1 MKFKQIREYFIFT
14 RKERNGLLIL
24 VLILM
29 LTVLLDFLIPFLV
42 PEREYDVTAW
52 KQEAE
57 KYYAAVPFEKG
68 QELITFKGVIN
79 PNNAGDTTLLQLG
92 MPQKLV
98 SNWIKYLQKRGRF
111 RNKEDVMKL
120 YGMTT
125 ELYRKVEGYLII
137 PEKSGIQ
144 KMKMDGGKEARKFSN
159 SAQKDSILPES
170 HQEKKLLA
178 MLELNQADSAGL
190 ESLPGIGPVLASR
203 IIKYRNLL
211 GGYYEVAQLKEIY
224 GMTEELWSK
233 CSPRLSADPS
243 GVMKL
248 KINYLSTVELG
259 RHPYIGFRQAKK
271 IAKIR
276 DTSGKFTQHEEL
288 SAFFSTDSL
297 RRLIPYLSYSGGGH

>member
-1 MKFKQIREYFIFT
+1 MQFKHIREYFIFT

-24 VLILM
+24 LLILL
-29 LTVLLDFLIPFLV
+29 LTVLLDFSIPFLV
-42 PEREYDVTAW
+42 PERAYDVTAW

-57 KYYAAVPFEKG
+57 KYYAAVPFVKG
-68 QELITFKGVIN
+68 PEHVVFKGVIN
-79 PNNAGDTTLLQLG
+79 PNIAGETALLQLG
-92 MPQKLV
+92 MPPKLV
-98 SNWIKYLQKRGRF
+98 SNWINYLQKGGRF

-120 YGMTT
+120 YGMTA
-125 ELYRKVEGYLII
+125 ELYRKVEGYLVI

-144 KMKMDGGKEARKFSN
+144 KMTMDGGKEGRRSSN
-159 SAQKDSILPES
+159 SAQKDSILQYS
-170 HQEKKLLA
+170 HREKKLLA
-178 MLELNQADSAGL
+178 ILELNQADSAGL

-211 GGYYEVAQLKEIY
+211 GGYCEVSQVKEIY

-248 KINYLSTVELG
+248 KINYLSMVELG

-271 IAKIR
+271 IIKTR
-276 DTSGKFTQHEEL
+276 DTRGKFTQHEEL

-297 RRLIPYLSYSGGGH
+297 RRLVPYLSYNGGVQ

>member
-1 MKFKQIREYFIFT
+1 MKFKHIREYFIFT

-24 VLILM
+24 VFILM
-29 LTVLLDFLIPFLV
+29 LTVLLDFSVPFLV
-42 PEREYDVTAW
+42 PERKYDVTAW

-57 KYYAAVPFEKG
+57 KYYAAVPFVKG
-68 QELITFKGVIN
+68 RELVAFTGVID
-79 PNNAGDTTLLQLG
+79 PNNPGETALLQLG
-92 MPQKLV
+92 MPPKLV
-98 SNWIKYLQKRGRF
+98 SNWIKYLQKGGRF

-120 YGMTT
+120 YGMTV
-125 ELYRKVEGYLII
+125 EHYSKVEGYLII
-137 PEKSGIQ
+137 PAKSGIQ
-144 KMKMDGGKEARKFSN
+144 KMKIDGGKARRNFSN
-159 SAQKDSILPES
+159 SAQKDSFLHDSPK
-170 HQEKKLLA
+170 EKELLA
-178 MLELNQADSAGL
+178 MLELNKADSAGL

-248 KINYLSTVELG
+248 KINYLSIVELG

-276 DTSGKFTQHEEL
+276 DISGKFTQNEEL
-288 SAFFSTDSL
+288 GAFFSTDSL
-297 RRLIPYLSYSGGGH
+297 RRLAPYLSYSGGGQ

>member
-1 MKFKQIREYFIFT
+1 MQFKHIREYFIFT

-24 VLILM
+24 VLILI
-29 LTVLLDFLIPFLV
+29 LTLLLDFSIPFLV
-42 PEREYDVTAW
+42 PERKYDVTTW

-57 KYYAAVPFEKG
+57 KYYAAVPLVKG
-68 QELITFKGVIN
+68 EELVTLKGVID
-79 PNNAGDTTLLQLG
+79 PNNVGETALLQLG
-92 MPQKLV
+92 MPPKLA
-98 SNWIKYLQKRGRF
+98 SNWVKYLQKGGRF
-111 RNKEDVMKL
+111 RTKEDVKKL
-120 YGMTT
+120 YGMTV
-125 ELYRKVEGYLII
+125 ERYGKVEGYLMI
-137 PEKSGIQ
+137 PEKRGIQ
-144 KMKMDGGKEARKFSN
+144 KIKIDEGKEGRKYSN
-159 SAQKDSILPES
+159 SAQKDTLLHDS

-178 MLELNQADSAGL
+178 MVELNQADSIGL

-248 KINYLSTVELG
+248 KINFLSTVELG

-276 DTSGKFTQHEEL
+276 DASGKFRQNEEL

-297 RRLIPYLSYSGGGH
+297 RRLVPYLSYSGGGQ